1 MDVEVFITYR
11 YNRLTTL
18 NGESMIPSSA
28 RQEYSRQHRSETLL
42 YLIVPLLVT
51 VFIVLLGVVVV
62 LLLPRQLQ
70 VGLLAD
76 WMVTVMVFCPSLI
89 CTTVVCIGLII
100 AVVLMGR
107 ANRAALRPLQKMNE
121 LADSVADRTAKAAE
135 SVNSATV
142 NAASRFA
149 FLDRLL
155 NVFELSV
162 DDKDTKENHHD

>member
-1 MDVEVFITYR
+1 
-11 YNRLTTL
+11 
-18 NGESMIPSSA
+18 MIPSPTK
-28 RQEYSRQHRSETLL
+28 QEYIRQHRRETLV

-51 VFIVLLGVVVV
+51 IFIVLLGIATV

-76 WMVTVMVFCPSLI
+76 WMATVMIFCPSLI
-89 CTTVVCIGLII
+89 CTTVVCIGLML

-107 ANRAALRPLQKMNE
+107 ANRAALRPLQKVNE
-121 LADSVADRTAKAAE
+121 LAESVADRTAKAAE

-149 FLDRLL
+149 FLDRML
-155 NVFELSV
+155 NIFELPV